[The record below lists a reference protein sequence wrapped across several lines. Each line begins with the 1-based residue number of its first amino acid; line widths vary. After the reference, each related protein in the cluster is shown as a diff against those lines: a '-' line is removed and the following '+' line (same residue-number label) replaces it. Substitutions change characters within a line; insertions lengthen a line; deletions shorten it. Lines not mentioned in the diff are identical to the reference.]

1 MEDVD
6 SSDRRQHAGRL
17 VRLMSAFLTIFLV
30 TATVAWPAGADEGMP
45 EEAPSDLSRPPVDAG
60 EEASKDAPDSLSG
73 LPADADVGLPD
84 DSSGDL
90 SGSPTDVDEGSPEN
104 AEDSSGDLSR
114 PQIDAEQGSPEEA
127 LSNLL
132 LLNSGLMAEV
142 SSNRA
147 YQSLG
152 DVTEGDFGEVEVRGE
167 HAELSIPPRSKDAI
181 SVSLVNGTTIGLGIP
196 GSDQRSRLGSDS
208 VIYDDI
214 MQGTS
219 AIVQPQLDGGFR
231 VLLTIDGPESPREF
245 VFPIE
250 GNGLNRMPL
259 PDGGVLVVDGQQKG
273 IQFESPWAYDA
284 RGTPV
289 PASYSLVDGAIV
301 LTIQPNADTE
311 YPIIAD
317 PWGRI
322 YGWLTKS
329 LQYAGRFVHRL
340 STPMQVAWDIADG
353 RISKTWPKYLAGWAA
368 GTLTFLVCG
377 AGAAGVGIAVFGLG
391 AAAAPAAISACAAL
405 GYIVNVAVAQVVDT
419 S

>member
-1 MEDVD
+1 MRPCMEEAD
-6 SSDRRQHAGRL
+6 SSDRRHHAGRL
-17 VRLMSAFLTIFLV
+17 MRLMSAFVTVFLV

-45 EEAPSDLSRPPVDAG
+45 EEAPSGLSRPPIDVG
-60 EEASKDAPDSLSG
+60 EGASEDTPDDLSG
-73 LPADADVGLPD
+73 PPTDADVGLPD
-84 DSSGDL
+84 DSSGGF
-90 SGSPTDVDEGSPEN
+90 SGSPTD
-104 AEDSSGDLSR
+104 AEDSSGDPSGPR
-114 PQIDAEQGSPEEA
+114 TDAEQGSPEEA

-132 LLNSGLMAEV
+132 SLNSGLMAEV
-142 SSNRA
+142 SNNRA

-152 DVTEGDFGEVEVRGE
+152 EVTEGDFGEVKVRGE
-167 HAELSIPPRSKDAI
+167 HAELSVPPRSKDAI

-196 GSDQRSRLGSDS
+196 GSDQRSRLGDDS

-231 VLLTIDGPESPREF
+231 VVLTIDGPESPKEF
-245 VFPIE
+245 AFPIE
-250 GNGLNRMPL
+250 GNGLNRMSL

-289 PASYSLVDGAIV
+289 PASFSLVNGAIV
-301 LTIQPNADTE
+301 LRIQPSADTV
-311 YPIIAD
+311 YPIVAD

-322 YGWLTKS
+322 YGWFKNS
-329 LQYAGRFVHRL
+329 LKFAGKFVHRL

-353 RISKTWPKYLAGWAA
+353 RISKTWPRYLAGWAA

-377 AGAAGVGIAVFGLG
+377 AGAAGIGIAVFGLG